1 MLEGVSRIY
10 GTHHD
15 NSSPCDSQSIA
26 KFNNYIWALWT
37 SPDITDQILKS
48 YCYCLTWRTHGLPP
62 GSGKLI
68 EKEKNV
74 LLHLNL
80 GTLSFICH
88 LSVLSDIAAVHSV
101 SAKVSGTELS
111 SRGKCWQT
119 YWRLVHSKVH
129 GLPHSSSAV
138 AWLLLCFVFPK
149 VYLPRKTQSLYSS
162 NRTGGIFD
170 MLKSGSK
177 E

>member
-1 MLEGVSRIY
+1 MLGGVSRIY
-10 GTHHD
+10 GTHHV
-15 NSSPCDSQSIA
+15 NSSPCDSQLIA

-88 LSVLSDIAAVHSV
+88 LSVLSDIAAVHLVSV
-101 SAKVSGTELS
+101 KVSGTELS

-119 YWRLVHSKVH
+119 YWRSICPGRHSPYTRVIALAASLTCWSLGARNKV
-129 GLPHSSSAV
+129 
-138 AWLLLCFVFPK
+138 FRTRKRFPQ
-149 VYLPRKTQSLYSS
+149 LS
-162 NRTGGIFD
+162 
-170 MLKSGSK
+170 
-177 E
+177 

>member
-1 MLEGVSRIY
+1 MLGGVSRIY
-10 GTHHD
+10 GTHHV
-15 NSSPCDSQSIA
+15 NSSPCDSQLIA

-37 SPDITDQILKS
+37 SPDITDQISKS
-48 YCYCLTWRTHGLPP
+48 YCYCLTWRTHGLSP

-88 LSVLSDIAAVHSV
+88 LSVLSDIAAVNLVSV
-101 SAKVSGTELS
+101 KVSGTELS

-129 GLPHSSSAV
+129 GLPHSSFAV
-138 AWLLLCFVFPK
+138 AWLLLCFVFSQGLFAQEDTVPI
-149 VYLPRKTQSLYSS
+149 L
-162 NRTGGIFD
+162 
-170 MLKSGSK
+170 